1 MITIYKFRL
10 MEEYLR
16 EKQQERIALEKK
28 FVQDYKDK
36 FLFSYLLPLNDT
48 DFRVIES
55 NIKMIKLLLRKEAT
69 NIETALSRKELVE
82 TIEPLKK
89 DTQRVFDPNRKFS
102 PIALGIF
109 GFDSKARKTKYFI
122 EDSEKANE
130 WLEIM
135 ECFV

>member
-69 NIETALSRKELVE
+69 NI
-82 TIEPLKK
+82 
-89 DTQRVFDPNRKFS
+89 
-102 PIALGIF
+102 
-109 GFDSKARKTKYFI
+109 
-122 EDSEKANE
+122 
-130 WLEIM
+130 
-135 ECFV
+135 